1 MKDAG
6 KRILLVE
13 DDHDIRRLLGDLFT
27 QEGYQVYEASD
38 GKEAIVEMDKRHY
51 DAVLSDYHMPRMDGL
66 TLLDISSHLWPETPV
81 ILASC
86 DPDLT
91 DSGNLM
97 FSRAFARLG
106 KPFDLNQLL
115 DTVHRATHPVM
126 ERHLQ
131 ETA

>member
-1 MKDAG
+1 MAG
-6 KRILLVE
+6 NTGHSGFVR
-13 DDHDIRRLLGDLFT
+13 
-27 QEGYQVYEASD
+27 S
-38 GKEAIVEMDKRHY
+38 
-51 DAVLSDYHMPRMDGL
+51 
-66 TLLDISSHLWPETPV
+66 
-81 ILASC
+81 
-86 DPDLT
+86 DLT

-126 ERHLQ
+126 ERHLR